1 MIILLLF
8 VLFLG
13 PTVFLIGSFTEGIGT
28 YINNFFDLTFNT
40 HVYEENTQNWFYD
53 WTILYWA
60 WLIFW
65 APYVGLFIAK
75 ISKGRTIREFVGAV
89 LIIPTLFNFIWMS
102 VMGNSAIWFDN
113 NIANGTLSLLATEPD
128 ALMFRFLE
136 YLPFTETISFLTI
149 AIILIFFITSADSG
163 MFVMNN
169 IATKNARVSPK
180 WQTIGWGVLLAVLAL
195 LLLNAGGLNALQS
208 MTLITALPFSVIM
221 LLFIVSLIKALV
233 IDRDYYQRNFSA
245 STVPWS
251 GEAWRERL
259 EQIVSFNNSESVNNF
274 IDTTAGQ
281 AFTELQQELAKR
293 GIKAKVNS
301 YNEPHRKEIEISYDV
316 VNNFVYGVRNERRF
330 ISDYLLN
337 EENHPD
343 LEENYTFFPESYFG
357 DDREGY
363 DVQLFTKNELISDVL
378 KHFERFIEIV
388 SEERNEMFIRSN
400 SHHKLR

>member
-1 MIILLLF
+1 DIENINIISVIILLLF

-60 WLIFW
+60 WWISW

-136 YLPFTETISFLTI
+136 YLPFTETISFVTI
-149 AIILIFFITSADSG
+149 AIIMIFFVTSADSG

-180 WQTIGWGVLLAVLAL
+180 WQIIGWGVLLATLAL
-195 LLLNAGGLNALQS
+195 ILLNAGGLNALQS

-221 LLFIVSLIKALV
+221 LLFIVSLVKALS
-233 IDRDYYQRNFSA
+233 IDRNYYERDFSTT
-245 STVPWS
+245 TVPWS
-251 GEAWRERL
+251 GASWKERL
-259 EQIVSFNNSESVNNF
+259 KQIVSVNDDKSVYDF
-274 IDTTAGQ
+274 INTTAKE
-281 AFTELQQELAKR
+281 AFEDLQKEFEKNGIEAK
-293 GIKAKVNS
+293 INS
-301 YNEPHRKEIEISYDV
+301 YEDHPRRIEIEIRYDV
-316 VNNFVYGVRNERRF
+316 VNNFVYGVKSESKVV
-330 ISDYLLN
+330 SDYLL
-337 EENHPD
+337 
-343 LEENYTFFPESYFG
+343 
-357 DDREGY
+357 
-363 DVQLFTKNELISDVL
+363 
-378 KHFERFIEIV
+378 
-388 SEERNEMFIRSN
+388 SEDN
-400 SHHKLR
+400 LP